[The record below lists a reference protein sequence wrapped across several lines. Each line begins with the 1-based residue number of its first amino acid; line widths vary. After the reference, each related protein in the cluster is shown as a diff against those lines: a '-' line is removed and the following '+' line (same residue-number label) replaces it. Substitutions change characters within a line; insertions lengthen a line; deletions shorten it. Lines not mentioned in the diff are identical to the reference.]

1 MLSPVCIGDE
11 HVQNRE
17 EAEMSESIPANNAK
31 PIPPITALSTA
42 FPMHFESS
50 SAKPGSDARS
60 TAAQPKREPH
70 RHDAGE

>member
-1 MLSPVCIGDE
+1 
-11 HVQNRE
+11 
-17 EAEMSESIPANNAK
+17 MSESIPANNAK

-50 SAKPGSDARS
+50 SAKPANDARIA
-60 TAAQPKREPH
+60 AAQPKREPH